1 MPAPRWSC
9 PNAEFGS
16 VVEPDFMEDLKA
28 VTLLARLVRA
38 FRAGD
43 IEIRFDEADL
53 AILKALSKEGLVNL
67 DNDGFHLTPT
77 GGSYS
82 VRSRVP
88 PVTASGI
95 LYLER
100 LPIEEF
106 ADRPGLFRF
115 LGWL

>member
-1 MPAPRWSC
+1 MASDPKTVS
-9 PNAEFGS
+9 
-16 VVEPDFMEDLKA
+16 
-28 VTLLARLVRA
+28 LLAGLVRA

-43 IEIRFDEADL
+43 VEMRFDEADRE
-53 AILKALSKEGLVNL
+53 ILDRLSAVGLVDL
-67 DNDGFHLTPT
+67 ENDGFRLTPT

-100 LPIEEF
+100 LPIDEF
-106 ADRPGLFRF
+106 VDRPELFRF

>member
-1 MPAPRWSC
+1 MPTDP
-9 PNAEFGS
+9 
-16 VVEPDFMEDLKA
+16 KT
-28 VTLLARLVRA
+28 VTLLAGLVRA

-43 IEIRFDEADL
+43 VEMRFDEADRG
-53 AILKALSKEGLVNL
+53 ILDGLSADGLVDL
-67 DNDGFHLTPT
+67 SNDGFRLTPT

-82 VRSRVP
+82 VRTQVP

>member
-1 MPAPRWSC
+1 MA
-9 PNAEFGS
+9 
-16 VVEPDFMEDLKA
+16 
-28 VTLLARLVRA
+28 LLAGLVRA

-43 IEIRFDEADL
+43 IEMRFDEADRT
-53 AILKALSKEGLVNL
+53 ILGRLGEDGLVDL
-67 DNDGFHLTPT
+67 ANDGFRLNQN

-88 PVTASGI
+88 PVTPKGI
-95 LYLER
+95 LFLER
-100 LPIEEF
+100 LPIDQF

>member
-1 MPAPRWSC
+1 MGRRKS
-9 PNAEFGS
+9 GS
-16 VVEPDFMEDLKA
+16 EVCENWEFMEDLKTIA
-28 VTLLARLVRA
+28 LLAGLVRA

-43 IEIRFDEADL
+43 IEMRFDETDR
-53 AILKALSKEGLVNL
+53 AILDALSAEGLVDL
-67 DNDGFHLTPT
+67 ANDGFRLNEA
-77 GGSYS
+77 GGFYA

-88 PVTASGI
+88 PVTAKGI

-100 LPIEEF
+100 LPVDEF